1 MYRFSRRFKACMYKK
16 RDIFLTVFLLL
27 LLPVLLVGVSVV
39 RDYSGRA
46 LIVIPANIV
55 IQADEVTGPLPHTW
69 RTLAQ
74 GGEEKGVRMLE
85 PVVDEVSLLEPRYI
99 RIDHI
104 YDFYDVVSRDARGSL
119 TFSWSGLDQ
128 MVCDILQSGAKP
140 FFSLGYMPETMSND
154 GTLTGIPRDWN
165 EWELLV
171 QATIERYSGI
181 NTVLCGNAYNQ
192 NLDDVYY
199 EVWNEPD
206 LETFGKW
213 SIHSGKDYKLL
224 YYYSAKGAEKAVN
237 TRQFFLGGPATTADY
252 QNWIQLLI
260 KYADAY
266 DLKLDFLSWHHYGT
280 DVDSF
285 ANDMHQVNTWLSGPE
300 YAAYRSLPRIISE
313 WGFDSNPNPISETNI
328 AAAHTVSAIRYL
340 VEEDLEM
347 AFAFEIRDGIN
358 PSWGILSYT
367 GDPKPRYYGLRLLN
381 VLGRTRVKLEGEGT
395 YVKAL
400 ASRIQKG
407 VSAVVV
413 NYDIE
418 NAHTEVVPF
427 TINGLQPGLY
437 SLNREW
443 LNGEKGTVNVR
454 IDESG
459 QYSELL
465 YMEPNSVV
473 AIELRQI

>member
-1 MYRFSRRFKACMYKK
+1 MYKK
-16 RDIFLTVFLLL
+16 RDIFLTVFLFL
-27 LLPVLLVGVSVV
+27 LLPVLLAGVSIV
-39 RDYSGRA
+39 RNYSSKA
-46 LIVIPANIV
+46 MVILPAHIV

-69 RTLAQ
+69 RALSQ
-74 GGEEKGVRMLE
+74 GGEEKGVRMLQS
-85 PVVDEVSLLEPRYI
+85 VIDDVTILEPRYI

-104 YDFYDVVSRDARGSL
+104 YDFYDVVNRDTNGTV
-119 TFSWSGLDQ
+119 TFDWTALDQ
-128 MVCDILQSGAKP
+128 TVCDILDTGAKP
-140 FFSLGYMPETMSND
+140 FFSLGYMPEVMSSD
-154 GTLTGIPRDWN
+154 STLIGMPRDWQ
-165 EWELLV
+165 EWERLV
-171 QATIERYSGI
+171 QATVERYSGRD
-181 NTVLCGNAYNQ
+181 TVLCGNVQEQ
-192 NLDDVYY
+192 NLDNVYY

-224 YYYSAKGAEKAVN
+224 YYFSAKGAQNAVN
-237 TRQFFLGGPATTADY
+237 TRNFFLGGPATTADY
-252 QNWIQLLI
+252 QNWTQLLV

-285 ANDMHQVNTWLSGPE
+285 AHDMRQINAWLSGPE
-300 YAAYRSLPRIISE
+300 YASYHRLPRIISE

-347 AFAFEIRDGIN
+347 AFAFEIRDGLN
-358 PSWGILSYT
+358 PTWGMLSYA
-367 GDPKPRYYGLRLLN
+367 GDPKPRYHGLRLLN
-381 VLGRTRVKLEGEGT
+381 VLGRTRVKLEGEGSH
-395 YVKAL
+395 VKAL
-400 ASRIQKG
+400 ASRIQRG
-407 VSAVVV
+407 VTAVVV

-418 NAHTEVVPF
+418 NTYTEVVPF
-427 TINGLQPGLY
+427 TINGLEPGLY
-437 SLNREW
+437 TLNREW
-443 LNGEKGTVNVR
+443 LSGEKGSVNVR

-459 QYSELL
+459 RYYELL

>member
-1 MYRFSRRFKACMYKK
+1 MKNKVYKIIYTNKIYINQISKIMLKDLSKPDKRFSKEVIDKYRMHAQENNLIKEFENPNLISFLAVENNKVLDFIVGYKKDDNVCYIDYMSGNNLEIKRDLIRRFIEECKE
-16 RDIFLTVFLLL
+16 R
-27 LLPVLLVGVSVV
+27 
-39 RDYSGRA
+39 
-46 LIVIPANIV
+46 NITK
-55 IQADEVTGPLPHTW
+55 I
-69 RTLAQ
+69 
-74 GGEEKGVRMLE
+74 
-85 PVVDEVSLLEPRYI
+85 I
-99 RIDHI
+99 
-104 YDFYDVVSRDARGSL
+104 
-119 TFSWSGLDQ
+119 
-128 MVCDILQSGAKP
+128 
-140 FFSLGYMPETMSND
+140 
-154 GTLTGIPRDWN
+154 
-165 EWELLV
+165 
-171 QATIERYSGI
+171 
-181 NTVLCGNAYNQ
+181 
-192 NLDDVYY
+192 
-199 EVWNEPD
+199 
-206 LETFGKW
+206 
-213 SIHSGKDYKLL
+213 
-224 YYYSAKGAEKAVN
+224 
-237 TRQFFLGGPATTADY
+237 
-252 QNWIQLLI
+252 
-260 KYADAY
+260 ADAY